1 MKKTTKQQIERVLA
15 LADTTL
21 EDLVVA
27 AHKRGFTKLLVLH
40 DDDGFIFKATVRRN
54 LFYQD
59 MHLGWSSVLSCGTG
73 TEKFTETYRC
83 STEDIAE
90 EIAKNL
96 KTLTNQNKQ

>member
-1 MKKTTKQQIERVLA
+1 MVERILA

-27 AHKRGFTKLLVLH
+27 AHKRGFTNLLVLH
-40 DDDGFIFKATVRRN
+40 DDDGVILKATVRRN

-73 TEKFTETYRC
+73 TEKCTETYC
-83 STEDIAE
+83 STENIAE

-96 KTLTNQNKQ
+96 KTLTNQNKHR